1 MSDLNWCTYCDN
13 AVNSFSNSIY
23 CSEECLRADALKS
36 HPLLGYDW
44 EEFKDFPRSSPN
56 SVISPGLSS
65 SASSVA
71 SASPSLSP
79 VPSYTLPSP
88 GLKGSSHYHRS
99 NRLSPPI
106 LELEPL
112 SEKEQQRRPSIN
124 YNTSSKQQTIVM
136 PQPSNRNNSNSSI
149 FFI

>member
-13 AVNSFSNSIY
+13 AVNSFSNSLY
-23 CSEECLRADALKS
+23 CSEECLRADALNH

-44 EEFKDFPRSSPN
+44 QEFKDFPRSS
-56 SVISPGLSS
+56 SSSSASSMASPGLCS

-88 GLKGSSHYHRS
+88 
-99 NRLSPPI
+99 
-106 LELEPL
+106 
-112 SEKEQQRRPSIN
+112 
-124 YNTSSKQQTIVM
+124 
-136 PQPSNRNNSNSSI
+136 
-149 FFI
+149 

>member
-13 AVNSFSNSIY
+13 AVNSFSNSLY
-23 CSEECLRADALKS
+23 CSEECLRADALNH

-44 EEFKDFPRSSPN
+44 QEFKDFPRSSN
-56 SVISPGLSS
+56 HSTSPGLSS
-65 SASSVA
+65 SASSIA

-88 GLKGSSHYHRS
+88 GLKGSSQYRS
-99 NRLSPPI
+99 SRLSPPM
-106 LELEPL
+106 LELEPSDKKHSTITYAL
-112 SEKEQQRRPSIN
+112 P
-124 YNTSSKQQTIVM
+124 KQQQQPAM
-136 PQPSNRNNSNSSI
+136 PTPSSHRTSSI

>member
-1 MSDLNWCTYCDN
+1 MT
-13 AVNSFSNSIY
+13 
-23 CSEECLRADALKS
+23 
-36 HPLLGYDW
+36 
-44 EEFKDFPRSSPN
+44 
-56 SVISPGLSS
+56 SPGLSS

-71 SASPSLSP
+71 SASPALSP

-99 NRLSPPI
+99 NRLSPPM

-112 SEKEQQRRPSIN
+112 PEKEQRRPSIN
-124 YNTSSKQQTIVM
+124 YNMLSKQQTTVM
-136 PQPSNRNNSNSSI
+136 PQSSNRNNSNSSI